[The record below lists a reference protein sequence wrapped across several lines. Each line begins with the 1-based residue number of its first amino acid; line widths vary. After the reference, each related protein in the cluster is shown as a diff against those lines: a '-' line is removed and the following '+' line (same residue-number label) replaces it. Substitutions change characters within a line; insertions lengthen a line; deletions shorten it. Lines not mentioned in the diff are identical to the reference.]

1 MKDSVTR
8 PAFRVAATYAIVA
21 GIWILLS
28 GRFFAAIIKDPDRYL
43 LMEISKGLGFVAVT
57 SLLLYAATKRHFLRM
72 KEMHDAR
79 LAEVARRENILQ
91 HLEHY
96 LRTSP
101 TVTWAG
107 KIEDGRIRPVWVS
120 ENVQHI
126 LGYSPKE
133 LLEPG
138 KMDCHAFVKNLK
150 ETEDYIKHLMESG
163 NASRE
168 YRLVLKDG
176 KVIWIREEVR
186 MSRSEKHPENIV
198 GTWTEITREK
208 KAELSLAESEA
219 RYRSLFEQAPNAV
232 FVNIGNRI
240 ALANEACIKL
250 FGGTK
255 PEDVT
260 GHSVFEFF
268 HPDYHGQI
276 QKRIEWM
283 SRTGQQAPT
292 VEQKVLRLDGE
303 TVDVEVSTTPFP
315 YKDME
320 AFHVILHDISDR
332 KEAERKLREM
342 NVELE
347 KRVAER
353 TAELEAR
360 NKELETFTFSVSHD
374 LKAPLRGIDGYSRLL
389 MEEHYES
396 LDEESRRFLLTIREA
411 TRQMNRLIDDLLD
424 YSRMERRPVR
434 KEPVNISSLVDLLLA
449 EKNGIITE
457 KNAEVKVEIPF
468 HHVRADRDGLALV
481 LRNFLDNALKFVDPS
496 RKPLIEIGGKET
508 DQTWTIWVRDNGIGF
523 DMAFHDRIFGIFQ
536 RLHRLEEYEG
546 TGVGL
551 AIVKKAMERMG
562 GRAWAESTPGE
573 GSIFYME
580 VPR

>member
-57 SLLLYAATKRHFLRM
+57 SLLLYATTKRHFLRM

-303 TVDVEVSTTPFP
+303 TVDVEVSTAPFP

-320 AFHVILHDISDR
+320 AFHVILHDISGR
-332 KEAERKLREM
+332 KEAERKLREL

-434 KEPVNISSLVDLLLA
+434 KEPVNILSLVDLLLA

>member
-1 MKDSVTR
+1 MKNSITR
-8 PAFRVAATYAIVA
+8 PAFRIAATYAIVA

-28 GRFFAAIIKDPDRYL
+28 SRFFAAIIKDPDRYL
-43 LMEISKGLGFVAVT
+43 LIEISKGLGFVAVT

-138 KMDCHAFVKNLK
+138 RMDRHAFVKNLK
-150 ETEDYIKHLMESG
+150 ETEAYIKHLMESG

-303 TVDVEVSTTPFP
+303 TVDVEISTTPFP
-315 YKDME
+315 YGDME

-332 KEAERKLREM
+332 KEAERKLREL

-562 GRAWAESTPGE
+562 GRAWAESKPGE

>member
-1 MKDSVTR
+1 
-8 PAFRVAATYAIVA
+8 
-21 GIWILLS
+21 
-28 GRFFAAIIKDPDRYL
+28 
-43 LMEISKGLGFVAVT
+43 
-57 SLLLYAATKRHFLRM
+57 M

-573 GSIFYME
+573 GSTFYME